1 MEATESTNPAGDDL
15 PSMAECLRRV
25 LDDTDQLLKS
35 AAASGDQKFQAAR
48 EKVVAQMVLAREQ
61 LAALDAAGRQKAREA
76 ARVTDEAVHEHPYG
90 AMAVAAAAGVL
101 IGLIVARR

>member
-1 MEATESTNPAGDDL
+1 MEATDSTNPAGNEL

-25 LDDTDQLLKS
+25 LDDTDLLLKS

-48 EKVVAQMVLAREQ
+48 EKVVAQMGRAREQ
-61 LAALDAAGRQKAREA
+61 LAALDEAGRQKTREA
-76 ARVTDEAVHEHPYG
+76 ARATDETVHEHPYA